1 MDQSS
6 GGDEKSRKMRGQNL
20 VPFLAHLEKVRPEI
34 EAGWPIKAVYQR
46 YEATL
51 DMSYIQFTRYVN
63 RYIKQNATAPKAKAP
78 VMEQAAPP
86 SKSVQPS
93 SVTQTPA
100 ESPSTHVKPG
110 FKQFVPG
117 PKDPDPKELW

>member
-1 MDQSS
+1 MDPSS
-6 GGDEKSRKMRGQNL
+6 GRDEKNRKMRGQNL

-63 RYIKQNATAPKAKAP
+63 RYIKQNATAPKAKTP
-78 VMEQAAPP
+78 VMEQVAP
-86 SKSVQPS
+86 VQPS
-93 SVTQTPA
+93 ITPTPA
-100 ESPSTHVKPG
+100 VYPPISAKPG

-117 PKDPDPKELW
+117 PKDPDPKDLW

>member
-6 GGDEKSRKMRGQNL
+6 GGDAKNRKMRGQNL

-63 RYIKQNATAPKAKAP
+63 RYIKQNASIPKAKAP
-78 VMEQAAPP
+78 VVKQVAPP
-86 SKSVQPS
+86 SEPVQSPP
-93 SVTQTPA
+93 VTSAST
-100 ESPSTHVKPG
+100 ESPSKSVKPG

>member
-78 VMEQAAPP
+78 TLEQVTPP
-86 SKSVQPS
+86 SKGTPPI
-93 SVTQTPA
+93 SVTPTQT
-100 ESPSTHVKPG
+100 ESPSSSGKPG